1 MDGENKGLEV
11 RDSLRELN
19 RRYLGLAA
27 LRAGALPLARVAMLS
42 PAQLA
47 AAANC
52 PYALFDVR
60 FGDGQHW
67 SARLQNTPQ
76 WHVADAPQVDGEAV
90 EFVRLALFFAWHVA
104 TSAPLHAQLL
114 LGMPR
119 SVAASF
125 ALLTVDRLPG
135 IAIAEAC
142 HLAPRWHTCSA
153 YWNAL
158 IDAAA
163 NPSAL
168 ALRRAQLR
176 GIQFAAAA
184 RLLQGPIAA
193 GGP

>member
-1 MDGENKGLEV
+1 MDGENKGLDV

-19 RRYLGLAA
+19 RRYLALAA
-27 LRAGALPLARVAMLS
+27 LRGGALPLARVAGLT

-76 WHVADAPQVDGEAV
+76 WHVADAPQVGSEAV
-90 EFVRLALFFAWHVA
+90 EFVRLALFFVWHVA
-104 TSAPLHAQLL
+104 TTAPLHAQLL

-142 HLAPRWHTCSA
+142 HLAPRWQTSNA
-153 YWNAL
+153 YWSAL